1 MLGSL
6 GLGILSFMLAMYAL
20 TVVYGLSFAI
30 VYVTKKMGTHAV
42 RTIAYV
48 ILLALTTALSA
59 LPFLKMHGSYS
70 DMDRWLII
78 LLCLANIIL
87 MLVFA
92 ISRVKVLSRA
102 AAAAAQSPDT
112 STND

>member
-20 TVVYGLSFAI
+20 TVVYGLSFAV
-30 VYVTKKMGTHAV
+30 VYMTKKLGMHAV

-48 ILLALTTALSA
+48 ILLALTTALTA

-70 DMDRWLII
+70 DTARWLII

-92 ISRVKVLSRA
+92 ISRVKVLFRTS
-102 AAAAAQSPDT
+102 AAAQSSDT
-112 STND
+112 TAGD